1 MSLIFENFQQYFQ
14 IDVIQVQDQKLR
26 EAIKNVTEF
35 EELRNLIE
43 MSLNQ
48 ISKQSFLMMSNS
60 VQTIFELVG

>member
-1 MSLIFENFQQYFQ
+1 MSLIFENFWQYFQ
-14 IDVIQVQDQKLR
+14 IDVIQVQDLKLR

>member
-1 MSLIFENFQQYFQ
+1 MSLIFENFWQYFQ

-48 ISKQSFLMMSNS
+48 ISKQSFLMMSNA